1 MQYNPLGKTDLRVSR
16 LCLGCM
22 TFGEPDRGNHAWTL
36 PEESSRPIIK
46 RALEGGINFF
56 DTANSY
62 SDGSSEEIVGRALR
76 DFARREDVVV
86 ATKVFHR
93 VGDLPEGLSRAQ
105 ILRSIDDSLRR
116 LGMDYVDILQIHRWD
131 YNTPIEETL
140 EALNDVVKAGKARY
154 IGASSMHSSQFA
166 QALELQKQHGWAQFV
181 SMQDHYNLIYR
192 EEERE
197 MLPLCYQE
205 GVAVIPWSPL
215 ARGRL
220 TRPWGETT
228 ARLVS
233 DEVGKNLYKESDEN
247 DAQIAERLTGVSEE
261 LGATR
266 AQVALAWLLSKPGI
280 KRALEGGINFFDT
293 ANSYS
298 DGSSE
303 EIVGRA
309 LRDFARREDVVVAT
323 KVFHRVGDLPEGL
336 SRAQILR
343 SIDDSLR
350 RLGMD
355 YVDILQ
361 IHRWD
366 YNTPIEETLEAL
378 NDVVKAGKARY
389 IGASSMHSSQF
400 AQALELQKQHGWA
413 QFVSMQDHYN
423 LIYREEEREMLP
435 LCYQEGVAVIPWS
448 PLARGRLTRPWG
460 ETTARLVSDEVGKNL
475 YKESDENDAQIA
487 ERLTGV
493 SEELGA
499 TRAQVALA
507 WLLSKPGIAAPIIG
521 TSREEQLDELLNAVD
536 ITLKPEQIAEL
547 ETPYKPHPVVGF
559 K

>member
-154 IGASSMHSSQFA
+154 IGASSMHASQFA
-166 QALELQKQHGWAQFV
+166 QALKLQKQHGWAQFV

-220 TRPWGETT
+220 TRPWEETT

-247 DAQIAERLTGVSEE
+247 DAQIAG
-261 LGATR
+261 
-266 AQVALAWLLSKPGI
+266 
-280 KRALEGGINFFDT
+280 
-293 ANSYS
+293 
-298 DGSSE
+298 
-303 EIVGRA
+303 
-309 LRDFARREDVVVAT
+309 
-323 KVFHRVGDLPEGL
+323 
-336 SRAQILR
+336 
-343 SIDDSLR
+343 
-350 RLGMD
+350 
-355 YVDILQ
+355 
-361 IHRWD
+361 
-366 YNTPIEETLEAL
+366 
-378 NDVVKAGKARY
+378 
-389 IGASSMHSSQF
+389 
-400 AQALELQKQHGWA
+400 
-413 QFVSMQDHYN
+413 
-423 LIYREEEREMLP
+423 
-435 LCYQEGVAVIPWS
+435 
-448 PLARGRLTRPWG
+448 
-460 ETTARLVSDEVGKNL
+460 
-475 YKESDENDAQIA
+475 
-487 ERLTGV
+487 RLTGV